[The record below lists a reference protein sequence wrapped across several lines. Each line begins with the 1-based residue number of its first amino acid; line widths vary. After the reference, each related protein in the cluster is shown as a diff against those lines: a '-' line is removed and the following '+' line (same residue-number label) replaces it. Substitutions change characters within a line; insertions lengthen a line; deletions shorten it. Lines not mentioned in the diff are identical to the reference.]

1 VKPTKQL
8 AQKTVNTR
16 IGKLEFKNGYPSK
29 DTVAKLYDEADLNRA
44 VAAYRF
50 FYPNVSVAGL
60 FKGLEPFAPV
70 DNKSFFIMES
80 TPKQVLF
87 TPNSDTP
94 YAAIPLDL
102 RAGPITVELP
112 PGPLLGV
119 ANDMNFRWV
128 IDMGLPGLIASGNV
142 FSWSPERLS
151 FLS

>member
-1 VKPTKQL
+1 MISRRWSERLSWKENKPWNQPSNWRK
-8 AQKTVNTR
+8 KTVYTR

-102 RAGPITVELP
+102 RAGLLRSSF
-112 PGPLLGV
+112 PLG
-119 ANDMNFRWV
+119 R
-128 IDMGLPGLIASGNV
+128 S
-142 FSWSPERLS
+142 
-151 FLS
+151 